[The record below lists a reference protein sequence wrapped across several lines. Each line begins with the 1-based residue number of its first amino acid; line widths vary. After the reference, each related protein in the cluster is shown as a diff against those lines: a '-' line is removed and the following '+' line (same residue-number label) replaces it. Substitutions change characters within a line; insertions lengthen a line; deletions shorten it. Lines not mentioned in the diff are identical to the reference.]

1 MLAKRRK
8 VDDECRSFNEEW
20 TEKYFSILHFG
31 KPTCLICNQSVA
43 VNKEFNIKRH
53 YETKH
58 SKFSE
63 YRGQTR
69 KDKINRLKLCLEN
82 QCSIFQ
88 KQNTESEKNTQASY
102 EVAKLIAKNMKP
114 FTDGDFVKD
123 CLMAVVEVIC
133 PEKKKLFSNVS
144 LSATTVTRRIEEMS
158 EDVKTRQQDCLKNLQ
173 YFSIAID
180 ESTDTT
186 DVKNDTSNLCQGFNK
201 LKSRTTVTNETEEKT
216 C

>member
-1 MLAKRRK
+1 MILFSVVRKITASRENRREPLGDEVMKTASHRNCTLQVTLIEFRMLAKRRK

-43 VNKEFNIKRH
+43 VNKELILSVIMRH
-53 YETKH
+53 ETKH

-88 KQNTESEKNTQASY
+88 KQNTESQKNTQASY
-102 EVAKLIAKNMKP
+102 EVAKLIAKKH
-114 FTDGDFVKD
+114 
-123 CLMAVVEVIC
+123 
-133 PEKKKLFSNVS
+133 
-144 LSATTVTRRIEEMS
+144 
-158 EDVKTRQQDCLKNLQ
+158 
-173 YFSIAID
+173 
-180 ESTDTT
+180 
-186 DVKNDTSNLCQGFNK
+186 
-201 LKSRTTVTNETEEKT
+201 ETLH
-216 C
+216 

>member
-1 MLAKRRK
+1 M
-8 VDDECRSFNEEW
+8 
-20 TEKYFSILHFG
+20 
-31 KPTCLICNQSVA
+31 CLICNQSVA

-58 SKFSE
+58 SQFSK

-69 KDKINRLKLCLEN
+69 KDKINHLKLCSEK

-102 EVAKLIAKNMKP
+102 EVSKLIAKNMKP

-133 PEKKKLFSNVS
+133 PEKKNYSPMLVFLQEKKLFSNV
-144 LSATTVTRRIEEMS
+144 
-158 EDVKTRQQDCLKNLQ
+158 KTCQQDCLKNLE

-180 ESTDTT
+180 KSTDT
-186 DVKNDTSNLCQGFNK
+186 KDTAQLAAFVRGVSSNFDIFEDFVELVPM
-201 LKSRTTVTNETEEKT
+201 KSTQQAQIF
-216 C
+216 

>member
-1 MLAKRRK
+1 MSAEVLMKNGRR
-8 VDDECRSFNEEW
+8 S
-20 TEKYFSILHFG
+20 YFSILHFG

-88 KQNTESEKNTQASY
+88 KQSTESEKKHSG
-102 EVAKLIAKNMKP
+102 KP
-114 FTDGDFVKD
+114 
-123 CLMAVVEVIC
+123 
-133 PEKKKLFSNVS
+133 
-144 LSATTVTRRIEEMS
+144 
-158 EDVKTRQQDCLKNLQ
+158 
-173 YFSIAID
+173 
-180 ESTDTT
+180 
-186 DVKNDTSNLCQGFNK
+186 
-201 LKSRTTVTNETEEKT
+201 
-216 C
+216 

>member
-8 VDDECRSFNEEW
+8 VDDECRSFNDKW

-53 YETKH
+53 FMRQSIRSFRSTEVKQ
-58 SKFSE
+58 K
-63 YRGQTR
+63 
-69 KDKINRLKLCLEN
+69 KDKINRLKLCLEK

-102 EVAKLIAKNMKP
+102 EVAKLIAKNIKP

-133 PEKKKLFSNVS
+133 PEKKK
-144 LSATTVTRRIEEMS
+144 II
-158 EDVKTRQQDCLKNLQ
+158 LQ
-173 YFSIAID
+173 
-180 ESTDTT
+180 
-186 DVKNDTSNLCQGFNK
+186 C
-201 LKSRTTVTNETEEKT
+201 
-216 C
+216 

>member
-20 TEKYFSILHFG
+20 MEKYFSILHFG

-69 KDKINRLKLCLEN
+69 KDKISPILFNSYRADTVYVTCNFRLHHR
-82 QCSIFQ
+82 
-88 KQNTESEKNTQASY
+88 
-102 EVAKLIAKNMKP
+102 
-114 FTDGDFVKD
+114 KD
-123 CLMAVVEVIC
+123 LYQT
-133 PEKKKLFSNVS
+133 K
-144 LSATTVTRRIEEMS
+144 
-158 EDVKTRQQDCLKNLQ
+158 
-173 YFSIAID
+173 
-180 ESTDTT
+180 
-186 DVKNDTSNLCQGFNK
+186 
-201 LKSRTTVTNETEEKT
+201 
-216 C
+216 

>member
-8 VDDECRSFNEEW
+8 VDDECRSFNDEW

-58 SKFSE
+58 SQFSE

-69 KDKINRLKLCLEN
+69 KDKINRLKLCLEK

-88 KQNTESEKNTQASY
+88 KQNTESEKNTQESY

-133 PEKKKLFSNVS
+133 PEKKNYSPMLVFLQELSPDKLK
-144 LSATTVTRRIEEMS
+144 I
-158 EDVKTRQQDCLKNLQ
+158 CLKM
-173 YFSIAID
+173 
-180 ESTDTT
+180 
-186 DVKNDTSNLCQGFNK
+186 
-201 LKSRTTVTNETEEKT
+201 
-216 C
+216 